1 MVEWQPVATVASA
14 LLVLAAALLTV
25 RQRDRADRKDQWW
38 KRTQWA
44 LDLVLTGDE
53 HARVLGM
60 SVLQQ
65 QVESTLADEEDLEL
79 LAAPALWSIDLP
91 PVARVVP
98 RPAVDKRPARGD
110 TARDDEE
117 R

>member
-1 MVEWQPVATVASA
+1 MVQWQPVATVASA
-14 LLVLAAALLTV
+14 LVVLVAALLTV

-53 HARVLGM
+53 HSRVLGF

-65 QVESTLADEEDLEL
+65 QVESGLADDEDLEL
-79 LAAPALWSIDLP
+79 LAAPVLWSMDLP
-91 PVARVVP
+91 PVTRVDNARSGEQT
-98 RPAVDKRPARGD
+98 R
-110 TARDDEE
+110 TDDEE